1 MVQKETSVM
10 NKMTRNVIIL
20 IAVLAVLGGGCFW
33 ILNYEPPKEE
43 KAPVPET
50 NSVTVYEVSEDAI
63 SKIVIENEEN
73 GKTFIRS
80 GDAWIIEGYSKEDL
94 AASKVDSF
102 ISSVERITSS
112 DKVTDSLEV
121 CGLNEP
127 KTVVR
132 ITKNDG
138 TQDVFKIGDKSPL
151 LGKYFFTLND
161 GEIYTMSS
169 YIAEG
174 FIEPVSYYTE
184 FTRASFKADEIF
196 DLRIERAGKN
206 TIQLSVKDEADDTMT
221 SWKITEPYSVA
232 KNALDQYISEQILTR
247 IEAINISKPATVKET
262 GLSSP
267 KAVFTFKSAKFDEE
281 GNRTDEKSTTIK
293 VGNTNGDVTYI
304 EYEGKAYEVEADS
317 VSFVN
322 IDPILLV
329 SKLEA
334 LTPIAKL
341 HKMTVKKGAE
351 EFVLD
356 VTHSQLGSDD
366 DEMSFKMNGEFI
378 EEDPAKKLYQ
388 EVIGLMADG
397 EYKNTPF
404 GELVCEVL
412 FELEGSQKTVKLYKL
427 NDMSASFTVN
437 DSTVF
442 TVKLSAIESMIN
454 NMKSIINGEKEQ

>member
-20 IAVLAVLGGGCFW
+20 IAVLAILGGGCFW
-33 ILNYEPPKEE
+33 ILNYEPAKEDE
-43 KAPVPET
+43 NSLPEI
-50 NSVTVYEVSEDAI
+50 NSVTVYEVVEEDI

-73 GKTFIRS
+73 GKTFIRNGNS
-80 GDAWIIEGYSKEDL
+80 WLIEGYAKEDL
-94 AASKVDSF
+94 ATSKVDSF
-102 ISSVERITSS
+102 IYSLEKITSTE
-112 DKVTDSLEV
+112 KVTDSLEV
-121 CGLNEP
+121 CGLDSP
-127 KTVVR
+127 QTVVTV
-132 ITKNDG
+132 IKNDG
-138 TQDVFKIGDKSPL
+138 VKDVIKIGDKSPL

-161 GEIYTMSS
+161 GDIYTMSS

-174 FIEPVSYYTE
+174 FTEKVSHYTE

-206 TIQLSVKDEADDTMT
+206 AIHLSVKDEADDTMT
-221 SWKITEPYSVA
+221 SWKITEPYPVA
-232 KNALDQYISEQILTR
+232 KNALDQYISEQILTK

-262 GLSSP
+262 GLASP

-281 GNRTDEKSTTIK
+281 GNKQDEKSTTIK
-293 VGNTNGDVTYI
+293 VGNTNGEVAYI
-304 EYEGKAYEVEADS
+304 EYEGKAYEVDSDS

-322 IDPILLV
+322 VDPILLV

-341 HKMTVKKGAE
+341 HKMTVKKGDE

-366 DEMSFKMNGEFI
+366 DEMTFKMNGEFI
-378 EEDPAKKLYQ
+378 EEDSAKKLYQ

-442 TVKLSAIESMIN
+442 TVKLSAIE
-454 NMKSIINGEKEQ
+454 NMLTNMRNLINGEKE

>member
-20 IAVLAVLGGGCFW
+20 IAVLAILGGGCFW
-33 ILNYEPPKEE
+33 ILNFEPKKEDDTSL
-43 KAPVPET
+43 PEI
-50 NSVTVYEVSEDAI
+50 NSVTVYEVSEEEI

-73 GKTFIRS
+73 GKTFVRS
-80 GDAWIIEGYSKEDL
+80 GDGFVIEGYNKEDL
-94 AASKVDSF
+94 ASSKVDSF
-102 ISSVERITSS
+102 ISSVKRITST
-112 DKVTDSLEV
+112 DKVTDSPEV
-121 CGLNEP
+121 CGLDAP
-127 KTVVR
+127 STVVS

-138 TQDVFKIGDKSPL
+138 TTDVFRIGVKSPL

-161 GEIYTMSS
+161 GDIYTMSS

-174 FIEPVSYYTE
+174 FTEPVSYYTE

-206 TIQLSVKDEADDTMT
+206 TIQLSVKDESDDTMT
-221 SWKITEPYSVA
+221 SWKITEPYSA
-232 KNALDQYISEQILTR
+232 PKNALDQYISEQILTR
-247 IEAINISKPATVKET
+247 IESINISKPATVKET

-281 GNRTDEKSTTIK
+281 GNKTNERTTSIK
-293 VGNTNGDVTYI
+293 VGNTTGDVTYI
-304 EYEGKAYEVEADS
+304 EYEGKAYEVETDS

-341 HKMTVKKGAE
+341 HKMTVKKGSE
-351 EFVLD
+351 EFILD

-378 EEDPAKKLYQ
+378 EEDSAKKLYQ

-442 TVKLSAIESMIN
+442 TVKLSAIDSMIEN
-454 NMKSIINGEKEQ
+454 IKSFINGEKEQ